1 MLLRVDDLS
10 LKLPSHD
17 GGWKFAKQ
25 SEKEIYSD
33 ISFSLDQGSSLGI
46 VGESGSGKTSLA
58 KTLVRLHS
66 PSGGRIRFDGLDITH
81 LDTLQLQA
89 LRPKLQF
96 IFQDSLSS
104 LNPRRKVGEAILQ
117 PLLHHRLASGRR
129 EGLELTRELFE
140 RVGLSRSLM
149 ERYPHELS
157 GGQRQRVGIAR
168 AISLK
173 PKLIIADEVVS
184 GLDVSTQA
192 QILILL
198 RELQDDGSLIFIS
211 HDLSVVRVLCEHVLV
226 MRQGRVEDYGKTV
239 DIFSR
244 PKSRYTREL
253 LSAIPTP
260 VVEPNW
266 LDKTDLTAEY
276 TNSVSQYG
284 EKTTMKIEGSVALV
298 SGANRGIGRAFVECL
313 IKRGAKKV
321 YVTARDPKQLDSVIS
336 IDPGKVHALQLDIT
350 DGAQIEN
357 AVGAARDVDLLINN
371 AGANGN
377 TSMISISDTE
387 NARREMEVNYF
398 GTMAMCRAFA
408 STLKANGGG
417 AIVNVLS
424 ILSKVNLP
432 ASGSYSASK
441 AAAYSMT
448 QGVRAELA
456 AQNTLVVGVMPGAV
470 DTDMAKDFQGPKE
483 NPIDVANESLQ
494 GVEDGIEDVY
504 PGGMAQGVNAGLGQ
518 DPKAVEKE
526 FAGYLP
532 A

>member
-1 MLLRVDDLS
+1 
-10 LKLPSHD
+10 
-17 GGWKFAKQ
+17 
-25 SEKEIYSD
+25 
-33 ISFSLDQGSSLGI
+33 
-46 VGESGSGKTSLA
+46 
-58 KTLVRLHS
+58 
-66 PSGGRIRFDGLDITH
+66 
-81 LDTLQLQA
+81 
-89 LRPKLQF
+89 
-96 IFQDSLSS
+96 
-104 LNPRRKVGEAILQ
+104 
-117 PLLHHRLASGRR
+117 
-129 EGLELTRELFE
+129 
-140 RVGLSRSLM
+140 
-149 ERYPHELS
+149 
-157 GGQRQRVGIAR
+157 
-168 AISLK
+168 
-173 PKLIIADEVVS
+173 
-184 GLDVSTQA
+184 
-192 QILILL
+192 
-198 RELQDDGSLIFIS
+198 
-211 HDLSVVRVLCEHVLV
+211 
-226 MRQGRVEDYGKTV
+226 
-239 DIFSR
+239 
-244 PKSRYTREL
+244 
-253 LSAIPTP
+253 
-260 VVEPNW
+260 
-266 LDKTDLTAEY
+266 
-276 TNSVSQYG
+276 
-284 EKTTMKIEGSVALV
+284 
-298 SGANRGIGRAFVECL
+298 
-313 IKRGAKKV
+313 
-321 YVTARDPKQLDSVIS
+321 
-336 IDPGKVHALQLDIT
+336 
-350 DGAQIEN
+350 
-357 AVGAARDVDLLINN
+357 LINN

-408 STLKANGGG
+408 PTLKANGGG